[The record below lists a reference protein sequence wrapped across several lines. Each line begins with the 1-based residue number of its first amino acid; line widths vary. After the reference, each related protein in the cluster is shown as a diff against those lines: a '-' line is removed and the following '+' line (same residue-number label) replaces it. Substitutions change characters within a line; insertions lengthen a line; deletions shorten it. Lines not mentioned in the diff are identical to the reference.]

1 MPWQPVIKGKWLI
14 NVINHAKNLLT
25 ITKEILFSINFDE
38 Q

>member
-1 MPWQPVIKGKWLI
+1 
-14 NVINHAKNLLT
+14 VINHAKNLLT